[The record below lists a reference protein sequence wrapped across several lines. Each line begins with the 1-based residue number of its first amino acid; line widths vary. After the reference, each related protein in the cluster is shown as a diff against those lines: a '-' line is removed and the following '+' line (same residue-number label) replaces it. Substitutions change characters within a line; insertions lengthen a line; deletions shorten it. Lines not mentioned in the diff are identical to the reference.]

1 MERKPAIYIVTNR
14 KGGVLYTGVTSDLEK
29 RMAQHK
35 AGTYKGFAKKY
46 NCNQL
51 VYFQMTE
58 EMNVAIAREKQIKG
72 YVRRKKVALIEKENP
87 NWNDLSVILSEQS
100 ESKDLMS
107 RHEILHHC
115 VVQND

>member
-1 MERKPAIYIVTNR
+1 MERKPAIYIATNR
-14 KGGVLYTGVTSDLEK
+14 KGGVLYAGVTSNLEK

-51 VYFQMTE
+51 VYFQMTQ
-58 EMNVAIAREKQIKG
+58 EMDVAIAREKQIKG
-72 YVRRKKVALIEKENP
+72 HVRRKKIALIEGANP
-87 NWNDLSVILSEQS
+87 EWQDLSVILSEQS

-115 VVQND
+115 VVQDD